1 MGVNITKEQAIDLVK
16 RGLLKPEDLAAF
28 DAPQD
33 WGSVASAPV
42 PMSKGEHT
50 AAHRYGHSKYGR
62 QAAAG
67 AAPATKQN
75 KYHNHKLY
83 EYEDGAVSRDKNET
97 AHGSV
102 IDTFDSEKEYKRW
115 KMLQMLERAGG
126 IESLEKQ
133 KRFTLQDSFE
143 YNGKKIRAITY
154 VADFWYFNKKDEVWV
169 VEDVKGS
176 KATQTKDFNIKK
188 KMFMFRYPDIRFV
201 IIED

>member
-83 EYEDGAVSRDKNET
+83 EYEDGVVSRDKNET

-133 KRFTLQDSFE
+133 KRFTLQDPFE
-143 YNGKKIRAITY
+143 YNGEKIRAITY